1 MEKRQKDRGRKKEG
15 RKEESEK
22 RGTWTVK
29 AKFTASAVCKN
40 SDVAGHHSG
49 TCCHTP
55 DRFKQE
61 NREVETGLECLGRLS
76 STTKQ
81 RPMKKSI
88 RGW

>member
-1 MEKRQKDRGRKKEG
+1 MEKRQKDRGRKKKG

-40 SDVAGHHSG
+40 SDVAEHHSG

-55 DRFKQE
+55 DRFKQ
-61 NREVETGLECLGRLS
+61 RTVRWRLA
-76 STTKQ
+76 
-81 RPMKKSI
+81 
-88 RGW
+88 